1 MNTDLKK
8 LIRLQSVDAAVVE
21 YQTKTAAFPA
31 RSRALDEQLRSAKEG
46 VEQGEAAIRTN
57 QSRNKEL
64 ESRVA
69 DLDAKITKYR
79 EQLMSV
85 KTNEEYRAMTKEIEY
100 SQAGI
105 GKVEDEILLL
115 LEESEPLK
123 KALEDAQSVLTRDEK
138 TVAVERS
145 ELETLNAKD
154 TETLGSCLDERAKL
168 AQDVDEDLL
177 DRYERV
183 RKARGGI
190 ALAAARDEECEICN
204 VKMRPQVFQEVR
216 RNDTIISC
224 DSCSRILYDPENLD
238 HPFEVV

>member
-21 YQTKTAAFPA
+21 YQTRTAAFPA

-46 VEQGEAAIRTN
+46 VERAEAAIQAN
-57 QSRNKEL
+57 QHRRKEL
-64 ESRVA
+64 EARVA
-69 DLDAKITKYR
+69 DMEAKISKYR
-79 EQLMSV
+79 EQLMMV

-105 GKVEDEILLL
+105 GKEEDQILAL
-115 LEESEPLK
+115 LEEAEPQAQ
-123 KALEDAQSVLTRDEK
+123 ALAAARAVLAEDEK
-138 TVAVERS
+138 TVAVERA
-145 ELETLNAKD
+145 ELEALNAED
-154 TETLGSCLDERAKL
+154 TKTLAAYLEERTAL
-168 AQDVDEDLL
+168 AQDIDQDVF

-183 RKARGGI
+183 RKARGGV
-190 ALAAARDEECEICN
+190 AMAAAKDEECEICK